1 MEILLSINDSAVIK
15 FMDYFSSCLPYSIAY
30 TLLMIKT
37 YLIRGYI
44 YLHEE
49 KYILL
54 RMESYWFSVLTLKL
68 RSRPSCQPELQ
79 QMKIDRGESQIVA
92 WSATHTRSPSL

>member
-1 MEILLSINDSAVIK
+1 
-15 FMDYFSSCLPYSIAY
+15 
-30 TLLMIKT
+30 MIKT

-54 RMESYWFSVLTLKL
+54 RMESYWFSV
-68 RSRPSCQPELQ
+68 
-79 QMKIDRGESQIVA
+79 
-92 WSATHTRSPSL
+92 